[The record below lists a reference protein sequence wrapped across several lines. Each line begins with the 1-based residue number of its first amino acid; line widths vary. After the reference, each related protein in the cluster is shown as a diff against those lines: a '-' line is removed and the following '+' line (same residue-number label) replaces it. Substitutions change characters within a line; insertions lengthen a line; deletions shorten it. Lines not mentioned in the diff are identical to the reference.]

1 MPYATLGTDMK
12 PIRRN
17 LDRSLALWLMTVILA
32 IAGFGMSSPASAHTG
47 HGHDGGA
54 PVERVE
60 ASVSFDALAVRA
72 DVVAPGIHAVVSV
85 LRAEPHF
92 GCAGPCC
99 TGPCSAACCCAI
111 GLAPADGDAASAPGL
126 TGPIP
131 VGAMSARTDVAPD
144 SPSEPPRPFA

>member
-1 MPYATLGTDMK
+1 MPYATLCADMK
-12 PIRRN
+12 PFRRN

-54 PVERVE
+54 PIERVQ
-60 ASVSFDALAVRA
+60 APISLDALAVQA
-72 DVVAPGIHAVVSV
+72 DVVAPGMQVIVSV
-85 LRAEPHF
+85 LRAEPHL
-92 GCAGPCC
+92 GCASPCC
-99 TGPCSAACCCAI
+99 TGPCGAACCCAI
-111 GLAPADGDAASAPGL
+111 GLAPAEGDAASAPGL
-126 TGPIP
+126 TSPVP